1 MPDDA
6 NNGSRLAENVL
17 LFCRTLRAAGL
28 PIGPGRVIDAL
39 RAVTEAGIGRRD
51 DFYWALRAVLATD
64 PSQFRIFDQAFHL
77 YFRNPRLLERM
88 MSLMLPTLVQERES
102 PAGERAA
109 RRLLEALAGD
119 DEQSRDE
126 PLIDVDRA
134 GSWSS
139 REVLRRKDFEQM
151 TVEELAQARQLMRDE
166 ALAFPGIPTRRFRP
180 HPYGHRYDLRRSM
193 RLMLKNN
200 GQLVELATKRRR
212 CRPPTLVLICDISGS
227 MSRYSRAFLQFA
239 HVLSS
244 RRQSVHAFVFGTRL
258 TNITRRLGERDI
270 DKALAMIS
278 GDVVDWDGGT
288 RIADCLGRFNA
299 DWGRRVLARGAT
311 VVLLTDGLERDSTAD
326 LDFQM
331 QRLHRSC
338 NRLIW
343 MNPMLRY
350 DGFEPKAGGVRTM
363 LPHVD
368 DFIPAHNIDS
378 LAGLSSLLRERA
390 A

>member
-1 MPDDA
+1 MPGQAD
-6 NNGSRLAENVL
+6 NGSRLATNVL

-28 PIGPGRVIDAL
+28 PIGPGRVIDAVH
-39 RAVTEAGIGRRD
+39 AVTEAGIRRRD
-51 DFYWALRAVLATD
+51 DFYWALRSVLATD

-88 MSLMLPTLVQERES
+88 MSLMLPTLIEEKDS
-102 PAGERAA
+102 PDGGDQAA
-109 RRLLEALAGD
+109 RRLLEALAA
-119 DEQSRDE
+119 DEDQTRDE
-126 PLIDVDRA
+126 PQVDVDRA
-134 GSWSS
+134 GSWSR
-139 REVLRRKDFEQM
+139 REILRHKDFEQM
-151 TVEELAQARQLMRDE
+151 SLEELAEARQLMRE
-166 ALAFPGIPTRRFRP
+166 EISAFPEVPTRRFRA

-193 RLMLKNN
+193 QLMLRNT
-200 GQLVELATKRRR
+200 GQLIELATRKRRY
-212 CRPPTLVLICDISGS
+212 RPPTLVLICDISGS

-239 HVLSS
+239 HAMSG
-244 RRQSVHAFVFGTRL
+244 RRQTVHTFVFGTRL
-258 TNITRRLGERDI
+258 TNITRRLGQRDV
-270 DKALAMIS
+270 DKALAS
-278 GDVVDWDGGT
+278 VAGDVSDWDGGT

-311 VVLLTDGLERDSTAD
+311 IVLLTDGLERDSQAD

-350 DGFEPKAGGVRTM
+350 QGFEPKASGIRTM

-368 DFIPAHNIDS
+368 EFISAHNIDS
-378 LAGLSSLLRERA
+378 LTGLSRLLRERA
-390 A
+390 